1 VQILGSG
8 RAARRLECK
17 RLQARRAYARQ
28 VATALNTRDTILVVA
43 RQRFADRGF
52 SGTSLADIAD
62 EVGIRPPSLF
72 HHFPSKVALYRA
84 VLLDAFDDW
93 FALMDETM
101 AAEPGEGWPRVEQV
115 IRTAF
120 RFFVERPDFVR
131 LARREAME
139 GGPVL
144 VDELATVLRPLFE
157 RAVGFLEREMR
168 AGRIRSC
175 DARRLVITGY
185 GAVLSYLSDAP
196 LVGSLLGE
204 DPTGPAALATEQ
216 EHIVDLF
223 RHALSPA
230 PPVPDPLAPDPQ
242 PASVSAAL
250 PSLPAR

>member
-1 VQILGSG
+1 MT
-8 RAARRLECK
+8 
-17 RLQARRAYARQ
+17 
-28 VATALNTRDTILVVA
+28 ATLSTRDTILVVA
-43 RQRFADRGF
+43 RQRFAERGF
-52 SGTSLADIAD
+52 SGTSLADISD

-101 AAEPGEGWPRVEQV
+101 AAEAADGWHQVERV

-131 LARREAME
+131 LARWEALE
-139 GGPVL
+139 GGPIL
-144 VDELATVLRPLFE
+144 VEELTTVLRPLFE
-157 RAVGFLEREMR
+157 RAVGFLEREMA
-168 AGRIRSC
+168 AGTIRRC

-196 LVGSLLGE
+196 LVASLLGE
-204 DPTGPAALATEQ
+204 DPTSPEALAVEQ

-223 RHALSPA
+223 RFALEPRHALETST
-230 PPVPDPLAPDPQ
+230 
-242 PASVSAAL
+242 L
-250 PSLPAR
+250 PIDR

>member
-1 VQILGSG
+1 M
-8 RAARRLECK
+8 RP
-17 RLQARRAYARQ
+17 AYARR
-28 VATALNTRDTILVVA
+28 VATVLSTRDTILVVA

-93 FALMDETM
+93 FSLMDETM
-101 AAEPGEGWPRVEQV
+101 AAEPGEGWPQVERV

-131 LARREAME
+131 LARWEALE

-144 VDELATVLRPLFE
+144 VEELATVLRPLFE
-157 RAVGFLEREMR
+157 RGVGFLEREME
-168 AGRIRSC
+168 AGRIRRC

-204 DPTGPAALATEQ
+204 DSTSPAAIAAER

-223 RHALSPA
+223 RHALVLSP
-230 PPVPDPLAPDPQ
+230 LHQ
-242 PASVSAAL
+242 PSSTPGL
-250 PSLPAR
+250 PISR

>member
-1 VQILGSG
+1 MTT
-8 RAARRLECK
+8 AAPS
-17 RLQARRAYARQ
+17 
-28 VATALNTRDTILVVA
+28 TRDTILVVA

-101 AAEPGEGWPRVEQV
+101 AAEPAEGWPQVERV

-131 LARREAME
+131 LARWEALE
-139 GGPVL
+139 GGPIL
-144 VDELATVLRPLFE
+144 VEELATVLRPLFE
-157 RAVGFLEREMR
+157 RGAGFLEKEMD
-168 AGRIRSC
+168 AGRVRRC

-185 GAVLSYLSDAP
+185 GAVLSYLSDGQ
-196 LVGSLLGE
+196 LMSGLL
-204 DPTGPAALATEQ
+204 DA
-216 EHIVDLF
+216 
-223 RHALSPA
+223 
-230 PPVPDPLAPDPQ
+230 DPLAPE
-242 PASVSAAL
+242 AL
-250 PSLPAR
+250 AVRREHVINVLRTAVAL

>member
-1 VQILGSG
+1 MLALAT
-8 RAARRLECK
+8 RECK
-17 RLQARRAYARQ
+17 FCARPTLEP
-28 VATALNTRDTILVVA
+28 VTATLSTRDTILVVA
-43 RQRFADRGF
+43 RQRFAERGF
-52 SGTSLADIAD
+52 SGTSLADISD

-101 AAEPGEGWPRVEQV
+101 AAEVADGWHQVERV

-131 LARREAME
+131 LARWEALE
-139 GGPVL
+139 GGPIL
-144 VDELATVLRPLFE
+144 VEELTTVLRPLFE
-157 RAVGFLEREMR
+157 RAVGFLEREME
-168 AGRIRSC
+168 AGTIRRC

-196 LVGSLLGE
+196 LVASLLGE
-204 DPTGPAALATEQ
+204 DPTSPEALAVEQ

-223 RHALSPA
+223 RFALEPRHALETST
-230 PPVPDPLAPDPQ
+230 
-242 PASVSAAL
+242 L
-250 PSLPAR
+250 PIDR

>member
-1 VQILGSG
+1 MLALATRECKLWSG
-8 RAARRLECK
+8 RSLQSMTTAAPS
-17 RLQARRAYARQ
+17 
-28 VATALNTRDTILVVA
+28 TRDTILVVA
-43 RQRFADRGF
+43 SQRFAERGF

-93 FALMDETM
+93 FALMDDT
-101 AAEPGEGWPRVEQV
+101 AAVEADEGWPQVERV

-131 LARREAME
+131 LARWEALE
-139 GGPVL
+139 GGSVL
-144 VDELATVLRPLFE
+144 VEELAMVLRPLFE
-157 RAVGFLEREMR
+157 RGALFLEGEMD
-168 AGRIRSC
+168 AGRIRRC

-204 DPTGPAALATEQ
+204 DPTSPEALEVEQ
-216 EHIVDLF
+216 DHILDLF
-223 RHALSPA
+223 RHALEPH
-230 PPVPDPLAPDPQ
+230 
-242 PASVSAAL
+242 SV
-250 PSLPAR
+250 

>member
-1 VQILGSG
+1 MTT
-8 RAARRLECK
+8 AAP
-17 RLQARRAYARQ
+17 
-28 VATALNTRDTILVVA
+28 TTRDTILVVA
-43 RQRFADRGF
+43 RQRFSERGF

-101 AAEPGEGWPRVEQV
+101 ATAPVAGWPQGERE

-131 LARREAME
+131 LARWEALE
-139 GGPVL
+139 GGSVL
-144 VDELATVLRPLFE
+144 LEELATVLRPLFE
-157 RAVGFLEREMR
+157 RGAVFLESEMD
-168 AGRIRSC
+168 AGRIRRC
-175 DARRLVITGY
+175 DARRLVITAY

-204 DPTGPAALATEQ
+204 DPTSPAALETEQ
-216 EHIVDLF
+216 EHILDLF
-223 RHALSPA
+223 RHALEPRA
-230 PPVPDPLAPDPQ
+230 
-242 PASVSAAL
+242 
-250 PSLPAR
+250 